1 MSDHSPMKCQRRRTD
16 GEPCGQWAIPGTE
29 ACKHHA
35 GVALEVHRAKGEA
48 NLLMQQ
54 AAREGQPRTH
64 PAVVLLDACELA
76 YTLMQHSA
84 DLPVESMGP
93 EQWDRVT
100 KSLDQAARIAKA
112 ALDADAQDRH
122 VRALER
128 RAGDQ
133 ADGVEALL
141 RAFVTAL
148 GQVWDG
154 LTWDTPVV
162 QSALVTALEEAP

>member
-1 MSDHSPMKCQRRRTD
+1 MSDWTPTKCSKRRTD

-64 PAVVLLDACELA
+64 PAVVLLDACQLA
-76 YTLMQHSA
+76 YDLMQHASQE
-84 DLPVESMGP
+84 PVEAMGP

-133 ADGVEALL
+133 ADGVEDLL
-141 RAFVTAL
+141 RGVLHRL
-148 GQVWDG
+148 GLSWDSEQV
-154 LTWDTPVV
+154 
-162 QSALVTALEEAP
+162 QAALVAELEETTP